1 MNDAPQ
7 HVATSLDMSRPVKE
21 EGEFSHDMPRHVQ
34 TEPGRNDIDMSRHV
48 RTEIDKAKFTLT
60 VKEASEMFAEAGV
73 PRSTRAITRYCKQG
87 EIEYIVV
94 DTEKNSKFLIDKTSV
109 ERRIEQLRQS
119 VLFAEEEQQEVSRH
133 VEAEVKNDMDM
144 SRHVQT
150 ENQSHATTSRDMSR
164 QHEDDQHRETPT
176 RVDMIH
182 LDERERGLYEKILN
196 TKDDQIKI
204 LTEQLGKKDGQ
215 IETMNKHYERFFAS
229 ERDTKIMTGRLQSL
243 MNAIWPRTSKAD
255 GADHFVPAN
264 EA

>member
-1 MNDAPQ
+1 
-7 HVATSLDMSRPVKE
+7 
-21 EGEFSHDMPRHVQ
+21 
-34 TEPGRNDIDMSRHV
+34 
-48 RTEIDKAKFTLT
+48 
-60 VKEASEMFAEAGV
+60 MFAEAGV

-87 EIEYIVV
+87 ELEYVVV

-133 VEAEVKNDMDM
+133 VETEVKNDMDM

-150 ENQSHATTSRDMSR
+150 ETQNPVATSLDMSR
-164 QHEDDQHRETPT
+164 QHEDDQRRETPT
-176 RVDMIH
+176 RVEVIH
-182 LDERERGLYEKILN
+182 LDDRERGLYEKILT

-204 LTEQLGKKDGQ
+204 LTEQLGKKDVQ

-264 EA
+264 EALEGGLGTRDVESQDA